1 MAKGW
6 TTIAL
11 RNDLVARI
19 DAFVENNSLGFTS
32 RGVLVAEV
40 MRRFLDKSGDVL
52 TRDEL
57 ERALRAV
64 AATEP
69 ETPTALLEALLA
81 ELDMD
86 VRHAPHHGTTK
97 APISEQAKSSSEST
111 KRR

>member
-11 RNDLVARI
+11 RNDLVARV
-19 DAFVENNSLGFTS
+19 DAFVATNTNGYPN

-57 ERALRAV
+57 QRALRVV
-64 AATEP
+64 AMLEPATP
-69 ETPTALLEALLA
+69 KALLEALSR
-81 ELDMD
+81 ELDLKSD
-86 VRHAPHHGTTK
+86 GR
-97 APISEQAKSSSEST
+97 AK
-111 KRR
+111 